1 MLFKLLWLL
10 ESCITS
16 FTLTN
21 VNVSTNTCVEV
32 SVSVVIYKFLGAQV
46 TFEFLFSEQIVNQW
60 IDSIWW
66 NVFLLT
72 IWTVAVCLSIGDH
85 TFIACQIV
93 TFWALLGILYD
104 IATDLAN
111 EKVHELF
118 FRHSLAGLDN
128 DAVIDLQFFRF
139 WFFCNRINNFD
150 SIRLLVSDNLCF
162 GFLNLMCTDF
172 ILGSCR
178 NLGCIW
184 LILSGLIH
192 L

>member
-1 MLFKLLWLL
+1 MIFKLLWLL
-10 ESCITS
+10 KSCITS
-16 FTLTN
+16 FTLAN
-21 VNVSTNTCVEV
+21 VNVSTNACVEV
-32 SVSVVIYKFLGAQV
+32 SVSVVIYELLGAQV
-46 TFEFLFSEQIVNQW
+46 TLELLFSKQILNQW
-60 IDSIWW
+60 INSIWW
-66 NVFLLT
+66 DVFFLT
-72 IWTVAVCLSIGDH
+72 IWTVVVCLSIGDH

-93 TFWALLGILYD
+93 TFWALLGILD
-104 IATDLAN
+104 NIAADLAY

-128 DAVIDLQFFRF
+128 DAVVDLQFFRF
-139 WFFCNRINNFD
+139 WIFCNRINYFY

-172 ILGSCR
+172 ILGCCR

>member
-93 TFWALLGILYD
+93 TFWALLGILND
-104 IATDLAN
+104 IAADLAY

-128 DAVIDLQFFRF
+128 DAVVDLQFFRF
-139 WFFCNRINNFD
+139 WIFCNRINYFY

-172 ILGSCR
+172 ILGYCR